1 MIKKNKV
8 SLWLGKFTTSDE
20 FARYVDIKYDE
31 DGNYIKSTF
40 QEDFAIARYDLDA
53 SEKDW
58 ISERCDDIETL
69 LAGFSCDYEII
80 PKFEKLIS
88 NEKLSEY
95 NSILLLYNF
104 EYEKAYK
111 NKRMDYIGC
120 VDVNID

>member
-8 SLWLGKFTTSDE
+8 SLWLGKFATSDE
-20 FARYVDIKYDE
+20 FTRYVDVKYDE
-31 DGNYIKSTF
+31 DGNYIRSEF
-40 QEDFAIARYDLDA
+40 QEEFEITRYDLDA
-53 SEKDW
+53 VEKDW
-58 ISERCDDIETL
+58 ISERCDDIKSL
-69 LAGFSCDYEII
+69 LAGFSYDYEII
-80 PKFEKLIS
+80 PKFEKMIC

-120 VDVNID
+120 EGFEK